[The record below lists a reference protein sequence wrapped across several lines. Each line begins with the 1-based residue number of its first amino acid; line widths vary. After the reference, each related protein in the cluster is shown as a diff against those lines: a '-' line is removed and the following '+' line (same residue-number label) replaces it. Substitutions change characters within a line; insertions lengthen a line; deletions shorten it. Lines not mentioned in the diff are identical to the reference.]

1 MLYKLLI
8 AMVLVLGL
16 VYDTEAQW
24 GGYGKEA
31 TFSPFLRPLFWLLST
46 PISGYGMGLPYGG
59 MYGMYRPWR
68 RPFGMMGYGM
78 GMYPGMGMGM
88 PYGGMMYGK

>member
-24 GGYGKEA
+24 GGY
-31 TFSPFLRPLFWLLST
+31 
-46 PISGYGMGLPYGG
+46 GYGMGLPYGG